1 MDDLFSDSGVAPPL
15 YGRFVHLAH
24 TPSKRWAIM
33 RITSGLCM
41 AKSSDDISV
50 LAGTGGVVLG
60 EARTNHEGRKAV
72 LLIRGDEDTSEFVA
86 LVETMGIA
94 IVETLHQ
101 PGIEDP
107 RGYFGKGRLQDVA
120 DELSSRV
127 QGHPWQNVD
136 LVLMHT
142 NASPRQLVG
151 VSSAVEIEVWDRV
164 RLLLSLFTSHASS
177 LEARLQVRIARMLSD
192 RTVLRELANQQTT
205 GERAGYGGGG
215 ITALQATIANI
226 NRELVQLRKR
236 QKKHAVAQSERRKQR
251 SRSGAVTVG
260 LAGYTNA
267 GKSSL
272 FLALSGKDVLVKD
285 KLFSTLETTIGRMED
300 SPRVL
305 LADTIGFIDHLPSST
320 LDAFRATLAE
330 ALECDLLLILSDVSD
345 APEEL
350 ERKLFTSRNEI
361 FSRYYGEEIEDDF
374 PWNSNETSNVQKVLT
389 VLTKKDRATDMQVD
403 EAVATVAALGL
414 PEPLIISSHTG
425 EGMKLLKDAILLK
438 LYGPQTNLLLL
449 PVPPEGG
456 RAVEGLV
463 SDVYEAGLVSKRIER
478 DDGGVEMRVW
488 MDEQSL
494 SRLLAHSKNRIEVK

>member
-1 MDDLFSDSGVAPPL
+1 
-15 YGRFVHLAH
+15 
-24 TPSKRWAIM
+24 M
-33 RITSGLCM
+33 RIASGWYM
-41 AKSSDDISV
+41 AKAGDDPFV

-60 EARTNHEGRKAV
+60 EARTNHEGRKAI
-72 LLIRGDEDTSEFVA
+72 LLVRGEEDTREFVA
-86 LVETMGIA
+86 LVATMGIS
-94 IVETLHQ
+94 IVETMHQ
-101 PGIEDP
+101 PGTIDP

-127 QGHPWQNVD
+127 KGHPWQDVD
-136 LVLMHT
+136 LLLMHT

-226 NRELVQLRKR
+226 NRELVHLRKR

-251 SRSGAVTVG
+251 SKSGAVTVG

-285 KLFSTLETTIGRMED
+285 KLFSTLETTIGRMQD

-320 LDAFRATLAE
+320 LDAFRATLSE

-345 APEEL
+345 EPEEL

-361 FSRYYGEEIEDDF
+361 FTRFYGEDIEDDF
-374 PWNSNETSNVQKVLT
+374 PWKSDDSSVVQQVLT
-389 VLTKKDRATDMQVD
+389 VLTKKDQATEAQID
-403 EAVATVAALGL
+403 EAIATVAALGL

-425 EGMKLLKDAILLK
+425 EGMQLLKEAILMK
-438 LYGPQTNLLLL
+438 IYGPQTNLLLL
-449 PVPPEGG
+449 PVPAEGG

-463 SDVYEAGLVSKRIER
+463 ADVYEAGLVSNRSECEN
-478 DDGGVEMRVW
+478 GGVEMRVW
-488 MDEQSL
+488 IDEQSL